1 MKIRFLAVAVACTG
15 ISSTAFADEMCPVQ
29 IPDSYTCQS
38 MLDNLNKVLEICHK
52 DIISYQIKNNSF
64 DKNFTNAILANIQN
78 EYADAVYKKNCPEE
92 AKKLYLNV
100 IDTYTGSAYES
111 AREHAM
117 IGIQDIR
124 DSQKK

>member
-1 MKIRFLAVAVACTG
+1 MKIRFLAASFACIG

-29 IPDSYTCQS
+29 IPDVSTCQS
-38 MLDNLNKVLEICHK
+38 MFDNLNKVLERCHK

-64 DKNFTNAILANIQN
+64 DKNFTYMILANIQN
-78 EYADAVYKKNCPEE
+78 EYADAVLNKNCPTE
-92 AKKLYLNV
+92 AKKIYMEV

-111 AREHAM
+111 ARQHAM